1 MYHSES
7 NMQESTDII
16 AGRIPAYRAYTK
28 KQLRF
33 LLVDPQTNPDAPT
46 CRPISHNRMRGMV
59 LSVPGILKKLKLNID
74 QYDRAKMLSATQ
86 CEIIFREL
94 L

>member
-1 MYHSES
+1 MYHSEI
-7 NMQESTDII
+7 NMNDSTDIM
-16 AGRIPAYRAYTK
+16 AGCIPAFRAYTK

-46 CRPISHNRMRGMV
+46 CRPISHQRLRAMV
-59 LSVPGILKKLKLNID
+59 MGVPGILKKLKLSAD
-74 QYDRAKMLSATQ
+74 QYDRAKLLSATQ